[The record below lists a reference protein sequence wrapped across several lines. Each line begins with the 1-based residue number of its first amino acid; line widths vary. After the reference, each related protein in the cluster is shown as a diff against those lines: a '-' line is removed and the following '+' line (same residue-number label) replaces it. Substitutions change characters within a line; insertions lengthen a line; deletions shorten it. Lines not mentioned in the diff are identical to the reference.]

1 MSKLVKSGIIVFVI
15 TALSKVLGFLRET
28 FLAYQFGTS
37 FESDAYFVALTPST
51 LAITFALS
59 VSSVFIPLFVKNMND
74 KQEAHRFAN
83 NIIIIFF
90 VVSIVLYLCLF
101 LNGKAFISLIAP
113 GLPQY
118 AETLSIQMLK
128 ILFPLVFVSIV
139 IQMYTDMLNSYE
151 KFSASAMSLLPNN
164 LLIIFYLVI
173 VGKEFG
179 IGGVAY
185 ITLAAF
191 LTQLIILYYL
201 LRKEQYQFRLSQKVF
216 DIKTKEF
223 LILVFPVLLSSAFS
237 QVNAIVDRFI
247 ASNLSEGSISA
258 LMYSFRLRSMITGI
272 FVTAII
278 TVTFPKI
285 SKLALKLNKE
295 DLVKLTQE
303 SLQMILLIVGPIS
316 VYLMLFSTDIIKLLF
331 ERGEFSHQATI
342 ATSGVFFY
350 YSLGLIFIGIRD
362 VVVRNFYAL
371 GDTKSPTII
380 IIASLFINII
390 LSFVLVKIMG
400 LNGLGLSSTLGIL
413 LSIMLLNKKLN
424 SILPNIWSKQF
435 IWTSIKITLSII
447 ASGSLTHFMRE
458 NVYTFSW
465 SFLSDFELSCI
476 RLISYFILYV
486 VIYLFILLFLKE
498 KTTSNLIKKTLEKLR
513 NR

>member
-37 FESDAYFVALTPST
+37 FETDAYFVALTPST

-59 VSSVFIPLFVKNMND
+59 VSSVFIPLFVKNMYD
-74 KQEAHRFAN
+74 RQEAHRFAN

-90 VVSIVLYLCLF
+90 LVCIGLYLCLF

-113 GLPQY
+113 GLPDY

-128 ILFPLVFVSIV
+128 ILFPLVFVSIA

-151 KFSASAMSLLPNN
+151 RFSASAMSLLPNN

-173 VGKEFG
+173 VGKDFG

-191 LTQLIILYYL
+191 LIQLIILYSL

-223 LILVFPVLLSSAFS
+223 LILVFPVIISSAFS

-295 DLVKLTQE
+295 ELVNLTQD
-303 SLQMILLIVGPIS
+303 SLKMILLIVGPIS
-316 VYLMLFSTDIIKLLF
+316 AYLMLFSTDIIKLLF
-331 ERGEFSHQATI
+331 ERGEFSHEATI

-390 LSFVLVKIMG
+390 LSFVLVNMMG

-413 LSIMLLNKKLN
+413 LSIILLNTKLN
-424 SILPNIWSKQF
+424 SILPNIWSEKF
-435 IWTSIKITLSII
+435 IWGSAKITLSII
-447 ASGSLTHFMRE
+447 AAGSLIYFMRE
-458 NVYTFSW
+458 SLHTFTL

-476 RLISYFILYV
+476 RLISYFILYTI
-486 VIYLFILLFLKE
+486 IYIFILLFLKE
-498 KTTSNLIKKTLEKLR
+498 KTTSNLIEKTFKNLR

>member
-37 FESDAYFVALTPST
+37 FETDAYFVALTPST

-59 VSSVFIPLFVKNMND
+59 VSSVFIPLFVKNMYD
-74 KQEAHRFAN
+74 RQEAHRFAN

-90 VVSIVLYLCLF
+90 LVCIVLYLCLF
-101 LNGKAFISLIAP
+101 LNGKAFIGLIAP
-113 GLPQY
+113 GLPDY

-128 ILFPLVFVSIV
+128 ILFPLVFVSIA

-151 KFSASAMSLLPNN
+151 RFSASAMSLLPNN

-173 VGKEFG
+173 VGKDFG

-191 LTQLIILYYL
+191 LIQLIILYSL

-223 LILVFPVLLSSAFS
+223 LILVFPVIISSAFS

-295 DLVKLTQE
+295 ELVNLTQD
-303 SLQMILLIVGPIS
+303 SLKMILLIVGPIS
-316 VYLMLFSTDIIKLLF
+316 AYLMLFSTDIIKLLF
-331 ERGEFSHQATI
+331 ERGEFSHEATI

-390 LSFVLVKIMG
+390 LSFVLVNMMG

-413 LSIMLLNKKLN
+413 LSIILLNTKLN
-424 SILPNIWSKQF
+424 SILPNIWSEKF
-435 IWTSIKITLSII
+435 IWGSAKITLSII
-447 ASGSLTHFMRE
+447 AAGSLIYFMRE
-458 NVYTFSW
+458 SIHTFSL

-476 RLISYFILYV
+476 RLISYFILYII
-486 VIYLFILLFLKE
+486 IYLFILLFLKE
-498 KTTSNLIKKTLEKLR
+498 KTTSNLIEKTFKNLR